1 MKTPVRFTR
10 RRLGA
15 ALALPFAA
23 AGKTAPPAQ
32 AMARP
37 PERVKAAAAKVA
49 GARPSKNI
57 SPAFRFIP

>member
-1 MKTPVRFTR
+1 MKTPVRLTR

-23 AGKTAPPAQ
+23 GKRGQPAQ
-32 AMARP
+32 AEARP
-37 PERVKAAAAKVA
+37 PARVKAAAAKVS
-49 GARPSKNI
+49 GARPAKNI